1 LNLKLGTWNMIRI
14 GFGYDA
20 HRLVVGR
27 ALILGGVKIPHD
39 LGLQGH
45 SDADVLIHAAC
56 DALLGAAGL
65 GDLGKHFPDTDPKL
79 EGVSSVVI
87 LKRVA
92 GMVRNGGF
100 ELQNLDTTVVAE
112 APKLAPYIET
122 MIATIADAL
131 EVNPGQVSVKA
142 TTTEGMGFTGR
153 GEGMAAYAVAALTVG
168 IGARKARKGNW
179 RDGRDGRDGKG

>member
-1 LNLKLGTWNMIRI
+1 MIRI

-27 ALILGGVKIPHD
+27 DLILGGINIPYD
-39 LGLQGH
+39 RGLQGH

-65 GDLGKHFPDTDPKL
+65 GDLGRHFPDTDPEL
-79 EGVSSVVI
+79 EGLSSVLI
-87 LKRVA
+87 LKKVVS
-92 GMVRNGGF
+92 MVRHEGF

-112 APKLAPYIET
+112 TPKLAPYIEE

-131 EVNPGQVSVKA
+131 EVSPGQISVKA

-153 GEGMAAYAVAALTVG
+153 GEGMAAYAVAALKVSQ
-168 IGARKARKGNW
+168 
-179 RDGRDGRDGKG
+179 

>member
-1 LNLKLGTWNMIRI
+1 MIRI

-27 ALILGGVKIPHD
+27 DLILGGVNIPSD

-65 GDLGKHFPDTDPKL
+65 GDLGRHFPDTDPEL
-79 EGVSSVVI
+79 EGLSSVLI
-87 LKRVA
+87 LKKVA
-92 GMVRNGGF
+92 NMVRHEGF
-100 ELQNLDTTVVAE
+100 EVQNLDTTVVAE
-112 APKLAPYIET
+112 APKLAPYIEE
-122 MIATIADAL
+122 MIAAIADAL
-131 EVNPGQVSVKA
+131 EVSPGQVSVKA

-153 GEGMAAYAVAALTVG
+153 GEGMAAYAVAALSV
-168 IGARKARKGNW
+168 R
-179 RDGRDGRDGKG
+179 